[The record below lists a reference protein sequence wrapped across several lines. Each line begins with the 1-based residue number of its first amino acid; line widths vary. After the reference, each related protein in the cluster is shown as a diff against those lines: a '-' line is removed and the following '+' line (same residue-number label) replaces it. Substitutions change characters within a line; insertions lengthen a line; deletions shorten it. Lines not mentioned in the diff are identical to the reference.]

1 MQCKSKLRSTIC
13 LAKILWN
20 AYIKNSPNQPLFK
33 EKLMSR
39 KNTRNDSDFETQK
52 EALLKEVRSVLGE
65 VESLYDTGVERG
77 AEETRE
83 LTEKLKQRLSDA
95 QAKFKD
101 FEEATVEKV
110 KDSAKAADEYINDK
124 PYYAM
129 GFAALAGLVVGV
141 LLNRS

>member
-1 MQCKSKLRSTIC
+1 
-13 LAKILWN
+13 
-20 AYIKNSPNQPLFK
+20 
-33 EKLMSR
+33 MSR

-77 AEETRE
+77 AEEARE

-95 QAKFKD
+95 QAMFKD

-141 LLNRS
+141 LLNRR